1 MIDFH
6 FIIFNVFSCFGFFK
20 ISSGNMSS
28 KKNIKKE
35 RISSCGKNPV
45 TLTAEKKNL
54 VIVLPFFGMISLASR
69 TSLKNS
75 ISEKLSFL
83 KDIVI
88 FKSST
93 CISEFFQFKDNISCC
108 LHSSVVCK
116 FSCGRC
122 NATYYSEK
130 CRHLSVRVGE
140 HSGAS
145 LLTRKKSISKKYTA
159 LKDHMFFC
167 DHIVSI
173 DDLTTNDSDF
183 HVKVKESFFDIT

>member
-1 MIDFH
+1 MIFTLLFLTFSVVSDFSRFH
-6 FIIFNVFSCFGFFK
+6 PEICHLKK
-20 ISSGNMSS
+20 IL
-28 KKNIKKE
+28 KKNALAVVE
-35 RISSCGKNPV
+35 KNPV

-83 KDIVI
+83 KNIVI

-93 CISEFFQFKDNISCC
+93 CISKFFQFKDNISCC
-108 LHSSVVCK
+108 LRSNIVCK

-140 HSGAS
+140 HSGAFNS
-145 LLTRKKSISKKYTA
+145 E
-159 LKDHMFFC
+159 
-167 DHIVSI
+167 
-173 DDLTTNDSDF
+173 
-183 HVKVKESFFDIT
+183 KVNFQKIYSFKRPYVFL